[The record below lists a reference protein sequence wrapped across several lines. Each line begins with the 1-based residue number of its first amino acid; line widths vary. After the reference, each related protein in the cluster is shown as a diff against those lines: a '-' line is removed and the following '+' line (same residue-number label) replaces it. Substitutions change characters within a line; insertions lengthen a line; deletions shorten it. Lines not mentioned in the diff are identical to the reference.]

1 MKHLLGVVS
10 AVRQFLGVTL
20 CEIARKNV
28 CMACFPLP
36 LQGHF
41 GKVILYMYDPA
52 NDGTGEDVAVKTLK
66 QENGNTEG
74 WLKEIEVLKS
84 LDHRNIVKY
93 KGCCT
98 EGGELS
104 PIIPLYRAFMK
115 KKINNLK
122 MLLSWQLQFPSVLL
136 WTLPFRP

>member
-1 MKHLLGVVS
+1 MCGEGV
-10 AVRQFLGVTL
+10 
-20 CEIARKNV
+20 
-28 CMACFPLP
+28 MACFLFPV
-36 LQGHF
+36 QGHF

-93 KGCCT
+93 KGFCT
-98 EGGELS
+98 EGGDLS
-104 PIIPLYRAFMK
+104 AIIPLYQALMK
-115 KKINNLK
+115 KNKR
-122 MLLSWQLQFPSVLL
+122 
-136 WTLPFRP
+136 RPHNVAFSAAPVSLYSFVDIAI

>member
-1 MKHLLGVVS
+1 MCVCGEGV
-10 AVRQFLGVTL
+10 
-20 CEIARKNV
+20 
-28 CMACFPLP
+28 MACFPFS

-84 LDHRNIVKY
+84 LDHRNIVTY

-104 PIIPLYRAFMK
+104 PIIPLYQALMKRKNKQPHNVAFSAAPVSLYSFVD
-115 KKINNLK
+115 IAI
-122 MLLSWQLQFPSVLL
+122 
-136 WTLPFRP
+136 